1 MFDKLLEFLVNLG
14 QDILP
19 FTIVNQ
25 WEKGVYLRFG
35 KFQKVV
41 EPGLIFKI
49 PFFDKIWTT
58 EVITQTVH
66 LPPQTLTTADN
77 KDCVLKA
84 IIRYH
89 VVDVKKFL
97 LNVMHASDVLVDTTQ
112 GIIRDVVE
120 ETEWNDLVDVNETIT
135 DKVSQVVT
143 NWGIIIEKVTLTDLG
158 LVKTYRIMTDTNKN
172 QVQPIGIDGL

>member
-1 MFDKLLEFLVNLG
+1 MFDKLLDFLVNLG

-19 FTIVNQ
+19 FSIVNQ
-25 WEKGVYLRFG
+25 WERAVYLRFG
-35 KFQKVV
+35 KFEKVV
-41 EPGLIFKI
+41 EPGIIFKI

-66 LPPQTLTTADN
+66 LQPQTLTTADN

-89 VVDVKKFL
+89 VVDVEKFL

-112 GIIRDVVE
+112 GIIRDIVE
-120 ETEWNDLVDVNETIT
+120 RTEWYDLVDVNETIT
-135 DKVSQVVT
+135 QEVSIMVE
-143 NWGIIIEKVTLTDLG
+143 NWGIQIEKVTLTDLG
-158 LVKTYRIMTDTNKN
+158 LVKTYRIMSNTSKEI
-172 QVQPIGIDGL
+172 QPIGIDGL